1 MPEFVHLHV
10 HSEYSL
16 LDGVSRI
23 PDLVRRVAELGM
35 KAVALTDHGNL
46 FGAVEFYKAATA
58 HGIKPILGMEAY
70 LVGGKMDEKPRDGKA
85 GRYYHLTLLVQNEEG
100 LRNLMYLSSQAY
112 LRGFY
117 YKPRMDLDLLRAHAG
132 GLIALSGCLKGP
144 LAQKLLE
151 GNRDEAERWA
161 HELLEIFGRE
171 NFYVELMDLG
181 AEDQEKVNPGLVDLA
196 RKLNLKLV
204 ATNDVHYLDPEDREV
219 QDALLAIQ
227 TGRKLNEER
236 ALNLAHLDLY
246 LRSPEEMAERFKDY
260 PEALRNTVEIAER
273 VELQLTLDK
282 TRVKFP
288 HFPLPEGFENA
299 DAYLA
304 HLAREGLERRVGRPV
319 PPEYQRRLDH
329 ELSVIR
335 NMGFSSYFL
344 IIWDIVRQA
353 REMGIPVGPGR
364 GSAVGSLVLYS
375 IGVTQLDP
383 LKYGLLFE
391 RFLNPERVSPPD
403 VDIDVADLSRDQVID
418 YVRKKYGEN
427 NVAQIITFGRMLPR
441 SAIRDVGRVLGM
453 PYAEVDRIAK
463 LVPAEAK
470 TLAEALER
478 EPQLQR
484 VLNDPKYAK
493 LRDLAMRLEGHVRNV
508 STHAAG
514 VVITPGE
521 IWNHVPL
528 YKNPDGTVS
537 TQFDMKSLEDL
548 GLLKVDLLGLR
559 TLTILQ
565 WAEEMVRRRN
575 PEFSLDQV
583 PLDDPKTYELLS
595 RGNTWG
601 VFQLEGRG
609 MTDLVR
615 SVQPSN
621 IEELIAILALYRPGP
636 LKSGMVTRYVR
647 RKHGREKVE
656 YLLPELE
663 DILKETYGII
673 VYQEQVMQIAEK
685 VAGFSLG
692 QADILRRAMGKKKME
707 VMREQIER
715 FVEGAVQ
722 RGVDRKT
729 AQQLIDYIIPF
740 AEYGFNKSHAAGY
753 AVISYWTAYLKAHYL
768 PEFATANLSAEMHA
782 NDSQKKIDRL
792 IRALRRE
799 GLRVLPP
806 DINESEYRFR
816 LLETGDILFGL
827 GAIKGVGRS
836 AVDEILKVRQLR
848 PFESFEDF
856 LQRAPRRA
864 ANKKVVEQLIKAG
877 AFDKL
882 EPNRAYLLK
891 KLEDRGGRGTQ
902 VAAMPGLFGGSA
914 AQRVEDKP
922 PFGLQDRLKMEKEA
936 LGFYLTGHPLDPYR
950 PLLQALDLQTSGD
963 LEETELEQVL
973 MAGILVKVQQK
984 TSRQKRPY
992 TVLVF
997 EDLEGEFE
1005 AVDFNNGNR
1014 GAPPREGLV
1023 YLLQGRLSGDQDT
1036 KGARIRV
1043 QHLEP
1048 LEAALSRLA
1057 VGLRLEVDLDQV
1069 ESLIPPLLDLVQ
1081 QHRGS
1086 VPLYFSIPGMGTY
1099 RSGNARLMPTPKVLQ
1114 ALQKLVG
1121 ENRVRVLLDLRRLT
1135 ASGV

>member
-1 MPEFVHLHV
+1 MPDFVHLHV

-23 PDLVRRVAELGM
+23 PELIRRVKDLGM
-35 KAVALTDHGNL
+35 RAVALTDHGNL
-46 FGAVEFYKAATA
+46 FGAVEFYKEATA

-70 LVGGKMDEKPRDGKA
+70 LVGGRMDEKPRDGKA
-85 GRYYHLTLLVQNEEG
+85 GRYYHLTLLAADDEG

-117 YKPRMDLDLLRAHAG
+117 YKPRMDLDLLREHAR

-151 GNRDEAERWA
+151 DNRDEAERWA
-161 HELLEIFGRE
+161 HELVEIFGRE
-171 NFYVELMDLG
+171 NFYIELMDLG
-181 AEDQEKVNPGLVDLA
+181 AEDQERVNPGLLDIA
-196 RKLNLKLV
+196 RKLQLKIV
-204 ATNDVHYLDPEDREV
+204 ATNDVHYLHPEDREV

-227 TGRKLNEER
+227 TGTRLNEER
-236 ALNLAHLDLY
+236 GLNLVHLDLY
-246 LRSPEEMAERFKDY
+246 LRSPEEMAQRFQQY
-260 PEALRNTVEIAER
+260 PEALKNTLEIAEK
-273 VELQLTLDK
+273 VNLQLTLDK

-288 HFPLPEGFENA
+288 HFPLPEGFA
-299 DAYLA
+299 DAHTYLE
-304 HLAREGLERRVGRPV
+304 HLARQGLERRVGKPV
-319 PPEYQRRLDH
+319 PEEYRKRLDH
-329 ELSVIR
+329 ELLVIR
-335 NMGFSSYFL
+335 DMGFSSYFL

-403 VDIDVADLSRDQVID
+403 VDIDVADLSRDQVIA
-418 YVRKKYGEN
+418 YVRRKYGEN
-427 NVAQIITFGRMLPR
+427 NVAQIITFGRMMPR
-441 SAIRDVGRVLGM
+441 SALRDVGRVLGF
-453 PYAEVDRIAK
+453 PYAEIDRIAK
-463 LVPAEAK
+463 LVPPDAK

-478 EPQLQR
+478 EPRLQQI
-484 VLNDPKYAK
+484 LSDPRYEK
-493 LRDLAMRLEGHVRNV
+493 LRHLTQRLEGHVRNI

-514 VVITPGE
+514 VVITPGQ
-521 IWNHVPL
+521 IWDYVPL
-528 YKNPDGTVS
+528 YKNPDGTVA
-537 TQFDMKSLEDL
+537 TQFDMKALEDL

-565 WAEEMVRRRN
+565 WSEELARRKD
-575 PEFSLDQV
+575 PDFSLERV
-583 PLDDPKTYELLS
+583 PLDDRKTFELLS

-601 VFQLEGRG
+601 VFQLEGAG
-609 MTDLVR
+609 MTELVR

-656 YLLPELE
+656 YLLPDLE
-663 DILKETYGII
+663 PILKETYGII

-685 VAGFSLG
+685 VAGFTLG

-707 VMREQIER
+707 VMQEQIQR
-715 FVEGAVQ
+715 FVEGAVK
-722 RGVDRKT
+722 RGVDRQK
-729 AQQLIDYIIPF
+729 AQQLIEYIIPF

-753 AVISYWTAYLKAHYL
+753 AVISYWTAYMKAHY
-768 PEFATANLSAEMHA
+768 PAEFATANLSAEMHA
-782 NDSQKKIDRL
+782 NDSQKKIDKL

-799 GLRVLPP
+799 GLQVKPP
-806 DINESEYRFR
+806 DINESEYYFR
-816 LLETGDILFGL
+816 LLETGEILFGL
-827 GAIKGVGRS
+827 GAIKGVGKS

-856 LQRAPRRA
+856 LARAPRRA

-877 AFDKL
+877 AFDRL

-891 KLEDRGGRGTQ
+891 KLEDRGSRGNQ
-902 VAAMPGLFGGSA
+902 VASMPGLFGSPA
-914 AQRVEDKP
+914 AQRAAEAKP

-950 PLLQALDLQTSGD
+950 PVLQALDLQSSAELD
-963 LEETELEQVL
+963 ETDLEQVL
-973 MAGILVKVQQK
+973 MAGILVRVQQK

-1005 AVDFNNGNR
+1005 AVDFNNGTR
-1014 GAPPREGLV
+1014 SASPRPGLV
-1023 YLLQGRLSGDQDT
+1023 YLLQGRLSGDQET

-1048 LEAALSRLA
+1048 LEPALSRLA
-1057 VGLRLEVDLDQV
+1057 RGLQLEMDLNEVDRVLPALLEV
-1069 ESLIPPLLDLVQ
+1069 VQ
-1081 QHRGS
+1081 RYRGQ
-1086 VPLYFSIPGMGTY
+1086 VPLYFSIPGMGTF
-1099 RSGNARLMPTPKVLQ
+1099 RSGNTRLLLTPALLQ
-1114 ALQKLVG
+1114 DLQRILG
-1121 ENRVRVLLDLRRLT
+1121 ENRVRILLDLQRLN
-1135 ASGV
+1135 ASA